1 MSRILTVARA
11 TVVSDRREAYLATVA
26 ALAERLAARGQ
37 QYWLFECRDLPG
49 EFLEFAEGSDD
60 AGHRA
65 AGPHDEVEAELEA
78 QLLELAQYDRQR
90 DVRWDAVP
98 LASADGEG

>member
-11 TVVSDRREAYLATVA
+11 TVTADRREAYLASVH

-37 QYWLFECRDLPG
+37 QFWVFERRDRTG
-49 EFLEFAEGSDD
+49 EFIEFSEGSDD

-65 AGPHDEVEAELEA
+65 AGPHDAAEAELEA
-78 QLLELAQYDRQR
+78 QLRELAQYDADR

-98 LASADGEG
+98 LSSPDGEG

>member
-11 TVVSDRREAYLATVA
+11 TVAADRREAYLASA
-26 ALAERLAARGQ
+26 HALAERLAARGQ
-37 QYWLFECRDLPG
+37 QFWVFERRDSSG
-49 EFLEFAEGSDD
+49 EFIEFAEGSDD

-65 AGPHDEVEAELEA
+65 AGPYDAEEAELEA
-78 QLLELAQYDRQR
+78 QLLQLATYDAQR

-98 LASADGEG
+98 LSSPDGEG

>member
-1 MSRILTVARA
+1 VSRILTVARA
-11 TVVSDRREAYLATVA
+11 KVAGDRREAYLAAVHD
-26 ALAERLAARGQ
+26 LAERLAARGQ
-37 QYWLFECRDLPG
+37 QFWVFERRDAAG

-65 AGPHDEVEAELEA
+65 AGPHDAAEVELEA
-78 QLLELAQYDRQR
+78 QLRELAQYDGER

-98 LASADGEG
+98 LSSPDGEG